1 MTNLGKP
8 FTVYN
13 DAIYREKEDV
23 ANIYFYVPA
32 C

>member
-8 FTVYN
+8 FAVYN
-13 DAIYREKEDV
+13 DATYKDDDDV
-23 ANIYFYVPA
+23 ANIYFYVPV

>member
-13 DAIYREKEDV
+13 DAIYKEEEDV
-23 ANIYFYVPA
+23 ANISFYVLA
-32 C
+32 Y